1 MTLDVL
7 FPEGKAVDA
16 GGETLT
22 LTPFKFGQYPK
33 ALKLM
38 IPLVS
43 AFKASGI
50 LGLDTEGNLV
60 ISSDWMVL
68 VDGAVSLLAE
78 VGDPMID
85 LCALAT
91 GKPREWL
98 ENISADE
105 GVALL
110 RGIFEV
116 NSDFFEKRIAPK
128 LGLSVKIAAADGSTP
143 STDSSV

>member
-105 GVALL
+105 GVSLL
-110 RGIFEV
+110 RGVFEV